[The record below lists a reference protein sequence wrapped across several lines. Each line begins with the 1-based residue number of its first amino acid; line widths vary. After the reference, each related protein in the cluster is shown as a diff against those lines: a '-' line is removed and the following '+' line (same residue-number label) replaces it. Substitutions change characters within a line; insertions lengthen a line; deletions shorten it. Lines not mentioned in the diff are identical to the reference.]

1 MISFL
6 ITLLVIKINYVY
18 NLNFRIEKDILG
30 EMEVPIDAYWGINTQ
45 RAIQNFQI
53 SGKTFP
59 KIFIISLAQLKKACL
74 FANID
79 LELINKEK
87 GNAINQA
94 INEILVENKYLDQFP
109 IDIYQTGSGTQ
120 TNMNMNEVLANR
132 ANEILGS
139 IKGKK
144 EPVHPNDHVNKGQSS
159 NDVIPSTMH
168 ISAIYMIND
177 KLLPIL
183 IRLIEQL
190 TIKIKEFKDIVKV
203 GRTHLQDAVPIPLSL
218 EFKVYKRQIEMNVE
232 RLKNVIEELY
242 YIPIGGTALGTGI
255 NAHKEFPNLAVS
267 HLSKITNLPFKLNPI
282 KAEGIASHNTI
293 VNASGTLRQLA
304 LSLLKMAN
312 DIRLMGSGPRAGFS
326 ELLIPQNEP
335 GSSIMPGK
343 INPTQSEALIQVCL
357 QVLGNDSIISFA
369 EGYGSNLD
377 LNVTKPLMI
386 FNLLE
391 SIKILYGGIE
401 SFIDHCLIDL
411 KANKAQINSQLE
423 RMLMI
428 VTNLTP
434 LIGYDKC
441 SEIALKAYK
450 EGKTCREVVKEMG
463 IDIDDKQLD
472 DLLDP
477 KRMV

>member
-1 MISFL
+1 MS
-6 ITLLVIKINYVY
+6 
-18 NLNFRIEKDILG
+18 FRIEKDVLG
-30 EMEVPIDAYWGINTQ
+30 EIEVPSNVYWGINTQ

-59 KIFIISLAQLKKACL
+59 QIFIMSLAQLKKACL
-74 FANID
+74 LANKKLDLID
-79 LELINKEK
+79 NEK
-87 GNAINQA
+87 SNAILQA
-94 INEILVENKYLDQFP
+94 VNEILDENKYLDQFP

-132 ANEILGS
+132 ANEILGFPM
-139 IKGKK
+139 GKK
-144 EPVHPNDHVNKGQSS
+144 HPVHPNDHVNKGQSS

-168 ISAIYMIND
+168 ISALHVINE
-177 KLLPIL
+177 KLFPIL
-183 IRLIEQL
+183 KRLREHLAKKIEQ
-190 TIKIKEFKDIVKV
+190 FKDIVKV

-218 EFKVYKRQIEMNVE
+218 EFEVYKRQVEMNVD
-232 RLKNVIEELY
+232 RLKKVCEELY

-255 NAHKEFPNLAVS
+255 NAHKEFPKLTVS
-267 HLSKITNLPFKLNPI
+267 HLSEITNIPFKINPV

-293 VNASGTLRQLA
+293 VNASGALRQLA

-326 ELLIPQNEP
+326 ELFLPQNEP

-357 QVLGNDSIISFA
+357 QVLGNDSVIAFGEA
-369 EGYGSNLD
+369 YGSILD
-377 LNVTKPLMI
+377 LNVCKPLMI
-386 FNLLE
+386 FNFIE
-391 SIKILYGGIE
+391 SVNIMHGAVN
-401 SFIDHCLIDL
+401 SFIDYCLLGL
-411 KANKAQINSQLE
+411 KANKDQINSQLE

-441 SEIALKAYK
+441 SEIAQRAYK
-450 EGKTCREVVKEMG
+450 EGKTCRKVIKEMG
-463 IDIDDKQLD
+463 LDIDDKELD